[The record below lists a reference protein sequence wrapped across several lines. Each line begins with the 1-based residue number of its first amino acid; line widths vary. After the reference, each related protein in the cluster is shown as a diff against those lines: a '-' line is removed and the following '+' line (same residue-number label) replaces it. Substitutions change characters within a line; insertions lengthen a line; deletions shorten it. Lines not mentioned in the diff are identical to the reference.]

1 MSGTTQSF
9 IKNQQLHVSAF
20 NKAVVRLYKIYK
32 CNLHQSKFRGLVES
46 RAIWIFFSVTMCA
59 KLELQRSVYLL
70 LSKPMIRISFMLQYS
85 IHIIAFM
92 RSLHSS
98 FISKGIILFLDLYK
112 ILIQDN
118 MYPAQLYRER
128 DLKQLANMKCWYCN
142 CNYCTCT

>member
-1 MSGTTQSF
+1 MHTKFWQKKQTDKSDMQYWDCLPHNWDELPYSLQTKHMSGTTQSF

-32 CNLHQSKFRGLVES
+32 CNLHQRKLRGLVEI

-59 KLELQRSVYLL
+59 KLQLQRSVYLL

-85 IHIIAFM
+85 IQTVAFM

-98 FISKGIILFLDLYK
+98 FTSTGMIIQGYS
-112 ILIQDN
+112 
-118 MYPAQLYRER
+118 
-128 DLKQLANMKCWYCN
+128 
-142 CNYCTCT
+142 